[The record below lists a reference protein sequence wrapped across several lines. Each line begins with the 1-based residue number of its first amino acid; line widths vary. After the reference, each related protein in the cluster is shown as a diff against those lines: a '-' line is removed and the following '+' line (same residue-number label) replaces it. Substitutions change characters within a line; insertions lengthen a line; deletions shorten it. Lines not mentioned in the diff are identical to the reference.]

1 MVIRVENIISAIQN
15 TVSISLFNKGL
26 TRRIFGDV
34 KKNGSKVVM
43 KNNMAECV
51 LLSPDEYV
59 ELINELNDAK
69 LLSEANSRLAHL
81 QLDQYISQEEL
92 LKKHGISQKEIDTMD
107 EVDLE

>member
-1 MVIRVENIISAIQN
+1 MENIISAIQN

-26 TRRIFGDV
+26 AGRIFGDV
-34 KKNGSKVVM
+34 KKNGPKVVM

-69 LLSEANSRLAHL
+69 LLSEANSRLARL
-81 QLDQYISQEEL
+81 QIDQCISQEEL
-92 LKKHGISQKEIDTMD
+92 IKKHGISQKEIDAMD
-107 EVDLE
+107 EVELE